1 MKLTDR
7 FTDAMTYTI
16 SLHQSQSRKNTDVPY
31 ITHLLAVTSLVLEE
45 GGDEDLAIA
54 ALLHDAVED
63 QGGMDRLNEIRQLY
77 GDHVAHIVE
86 ACSDSFT
93 SPKSPWKIRKDYYLD
108 HLKNADNDVL
118 LVSLADKLHNSST
131 IYKDLLKEGGIIWDR
146 FNGGKEGTI
155 WYYKQLEEIF
165 IKSNLSPILVSQ
177 LVEYVNQIEAYG
189 NNTLSDNTR
198 ESVV

>member
-31 ITHLLAVTSLVLEE
+31 ISHLLAVTSLVLEE

-77 GDHVAHIVE
+77 GDHVANIVE
-86 ACSDSFT
+86 ACTDSFT

-131 IYKDLLKEGGIIWDR
+131 IYRDLQKEGGIIWDR

-155 WYYKQLEEIF
+155 WYYKQLVKIF
-165 IKSNLSPILVSQ
+165 INSDLSPILVSQ

-189 NNTLSDNTR
+189 TNTLSSNT
-198 ESVV
+198 